1 MFNPDSLAPT
11 VATAA
16 GVVDMGRGLGSFL
29 LHIINLNDLD
39 FFFLREIKTKVL
51 LDKFIFFWTFLISLG
66 FFW

>member
-39 FFFLREIKTKVL
+39 FFFKGNKDKVL
-51 LDKFIFFWTFLISLG
+51 LDKFIFFWTFLISLF